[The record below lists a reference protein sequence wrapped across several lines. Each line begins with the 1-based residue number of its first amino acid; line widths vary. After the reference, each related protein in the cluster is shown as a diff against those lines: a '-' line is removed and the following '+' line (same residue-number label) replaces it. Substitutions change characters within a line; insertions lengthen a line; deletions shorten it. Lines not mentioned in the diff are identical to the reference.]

1 MIREFSVE
9 NYLSISDKQTI
20 NFVAKGPAS
29 ELVEEITDGVFL
41 YKLGILFGANASGKS
56 NMLIALNTV
65 FRMLVEPKS
74 DSNKR
79 INGYIPF
86 IPTKESPTKMD
97 ISFYV
102 GKIRYDYHVE
112 FNDKTILKEILNYY
126 PNGFKSLFYER
137 TYVAENIQA
146 NISLGPSLRLSE
158 KTKESIRENTLN
170 NHSVLAVCVKN
181 SFKEDI
187 EPFNNLYNWI
197 MSNYH
202 EIDGD
207 ENRSIIDILKRAYE
221 EPRKRKFFN
230 IMLCKAD
237 LNIIEY
243 KPVFEERHLSK
254 RYIDRINSEALPDS
268 VKEQLLNPV
277 KETVIFTNHSATGS
291 FEVPLRLQSKGTEKY
306 IKILDALY
314 DMITGSHVYYL
325 DELGEDLHYDLL
337 FYYINAFL
345 YNSEKSQLIITSQE
359 TSLLHQDLIND
370 NRGVVWFVEK
380 DRETAS
386 SVYAR
391 GDSYGLH
398 KNMSL
403 YNSYRIGRLGA
414 KPELGSIFIDL
425 DN

>member
-9 NYLSISDKQTI
+9 NYLSIRDKQTI

-74 DSNKR
+74 DSNKK

-146 NISLGPSLRLSE
+146 NIIIGPSLRLTE

-207 ENRSIIDILKRAYE
+207 EDRSIIDILKRAYE
-221 EPRKRKFFN
+221 DPRKRKFFN

-237 LNIIEY
+237 LNILDY
-243 KPVFEERHLSK
+243 KPVFEERYLSK
-254 RYIDRINSEALPDS
+254 KFIDRIQSEALPDS
-268 VKEQLLNPV
+268 LKEQLLNPV
-277 KETVIFTNHSATGS
+277 KETVIFTNHSAAGS
-291 FEVPLRLQSKGTEKY
+291 FDVPLRLQSKGTEKY
-306 IKILDALY
+306 IKILDALF
-314 DMITGSHVYYL
+314 DMITGNHVYYL

-345 YNSEKSQLIITSQE
+345 YNSDKSQLIITSQE

-380 DRETAS
+380 NRETAS
-386 SVYAR
+386 SVYSR